1 MRRVMV
7 AVLKVLVFEAV
18 IAAVLFGSAGRVDLP
33 WFWALIA
40 IHTLVMF
47 VNVGGIDPDLGR
59 ERLRPAG
66 GGPAGKEYFFRL
78 GGTVLILVHLAIA
91 GLDVGRFHWSVP
103 PPVILRVIALV
114 VYVAG
119 MGFGLWAM
127 LTNRFFSSIVRLQS
141 DRGHHVIDTGPY
153 RYVRHPGYAGMMVAA
168 LTGGI
173 VLGSW
178 WSVLPMALFAPMVLR
193 RLAMEDRFLHAELE
207 GYRDYA
213 GRVRSKL
220 LPGLW

>member
-1 MRRVMV
+1 MA
-7 AVLKVLVFEAV
+7 AVFKVLVFEAV

-33 WFWALIA
+33 WFWVLIA
-40 IHTLVMF
+40 VHAVGMLVM
-47 VNVGGIDPDLGR
+47 VGGIGPELTR
-59 ERLRPAG
+59 ERLSPAP
-66 GGPAGKEYFFRL
+66 GGPAGKEYLFRI
-78 GGTVLILVHLAIA
+78 GGTVLILMHLAIA
-91 GLDVGRFHWSVP
+91 GIDVGRFHWSEP
-103 PPVILRVIALV
+103 PPVMLRVIALAA
-114 VYVAG
+114 YVAG
-119 MGFGLWAM
+119 LGLGAWAM
-127 LTNRFFSSIVRLQS
+127 LTNRFFSSVVRLQT

-153 RYVRHPGYAGMMVAA
+153 RFVRHPGYAGMMLAA

-178 WSVLPMALFAPMVLR
+178 WSVLPMAAFAPMVIR
-193 RLAMEDRFLHAELE
+193 RLAMEDRFLNAELE

>member
-1 MRRVMV
+1 MRRVMA
-7 AVLKVLVFEAV
+7 AVFKVLVFEAV

-33 WFWALIA
+33 WFWVLIA
-40 IHTLVMF
+40 VHTVVMF

-59 ERLRPAG
+59 ERLRPAP

-78 GGTVLILVHLAIA
+78 GGTALILLHLAIA
-91 GLDVGRFHWSVP
+91 GLDAGRFHWSDP
-103 PPVILRVIALV
+103 PPVIVRVMALV
-114 VYVAG
+114 LYVAA

-127 LTNRFFSSIVRLQS
+127 LTNRFFSSVVRLQS

-153 RYVRHPGYAGMMVAA
+153 RFVRHPGYAGMMVAA

-178 WSVLPMALFAPMVLR
+178 WSVLPMASFAPMVLR
-193 RLAMEDRFLHAELE
+193 RLAMEDRFLHTELE